1 MILAACD
8 RTIAAPV
15 DIVWSLFTTS
25 EGLNEWMS
33 VEATVDLRPG
43 GTIRWTHEN
52 GNVVSGE
59 VRTVV
64 PMRRFEFTYGWESGP
79 FPVEPGSTLVTVEFA
94 SRAGVTDVSVRHA
107 RLEREMAER
116 HTAGW
121 AMFIDR
127 LAAAA
132 EATTTGEGMTR

>member
-1 MILAACD
+1 VILASCD
-8 RTIAAPV
+8 RVIEAPV
-15 DIVWSLFTTS
+15 DVVWRLFTTA

-64 PMRRFEFTYGWESGP
+64 PMRRFEFTYGWETGP
-79 FPVEPGSTLVTVEFA
+79 FPVEPGSTLVSVEFIVG
-94 SRAGVTDVSVRHA
+94 REVTEVSVRHSG
-107 RLEREMAER
+107 LDREMAAR
-116 HTAGW
+116 HTEGW
-121 AMFIDR
+121 AMFVDR

-132 EATTTGEGMTR
+132 EAAGATP